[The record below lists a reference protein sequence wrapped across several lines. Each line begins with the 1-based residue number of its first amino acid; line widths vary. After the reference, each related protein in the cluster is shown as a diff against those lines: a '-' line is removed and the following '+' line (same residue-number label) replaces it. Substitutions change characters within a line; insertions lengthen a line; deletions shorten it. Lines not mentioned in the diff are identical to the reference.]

1 MMKSTTNASIAR
13 HSLHLMSGAAV
24 SVMAAHGA
32 LAQTDDEI
40 IVSATK
46 REQTLQ
52 EVPIAVSV
60 VDADTIEKAQI
71 IDLID
76 LQATVPSLRVT
87 QLQNSSQ
94 TNFVIRGFGNGANN
108 PGIESAVGVFI
119 DGVFRSRSA
128 SSILDLPTL
137 ERVEVLRGPQST
149 LFGKNVSVGAISITT
164 KKPSFEWEGDF
175 NVTYGNLD
183 AVRAKGTLS
192 GPITDTLAFR
202 VSGST
207 SNRDGTYTNLVT
219 GDDNINE
226 RNRWS
231 ARAQLLWEP
240 LDTLS
245 FRAIGEYNRIDEIC
259 CGATQLI
266 NGPATQLIAAP
277 AAVGGLGEVITSPA
291 NDLDARIVALDTLP
305 ENELVGRGGSLEANW
320 DLGWAQVTSITA
332 YREQS
337 DFNNTDVDFSG
348 GDIAVQPQDQLSQT
362 FTQELRISGFT
373 ETDFGDFNWIAGGF
387 YFDENL
393 VFERDVI
400 FGTQI
405 RPFVDAQ
412 LGALGASLLAT
423 EGASQVAQALTTGP
437 NALFPEFQ
445 PAGGADALAFGS
457 TFVPGTGVFG
467 DYELDNRSY
476 SFFGQVDW
484 DVTDR
489 LTLTGGVSYV
499 NDQKEATGTSLLT
512 DQLSNFDLNQFVTSG
527 PSFIAAGAFAP
538 VADGTFAAISGAGGT
553 VPTNPFNGNSP
564 FTGADFAFDPANPV
578 PFFTAAGTLAAVDP
592 ATFASIRGGAV
603 GAAQG
608 AVAADPTAN
617 PLLGLTGLSVV
628 QFFDPQFDFPV
639 AGAVRD
645 NENSFSDDGFVV
657 DDSVNVTARIA
668 YDITDNFNAY
678 FSYATGFKASA
689 VNLSSDSFPP
699 TQATDANGTP
709 LVDDDGNP
717 VIVGRF
723 ANPEDVTTFEIGAKA
738 QFPGGFI
745 NIALFDQEVDQFQ
758 INAFTGTA
766 FALINA
772 GTQDVKGF
780 EVDAAYSPIDSLN
793 FTFGITYLDPE
804 ITEFVNAPCSLFFGN
819 PNCANGEVTFDA
831 SGIRPAGVHE
841 VSLSTSANYYRELN
855 NGAAINARI
864 EYLYESEVR
873 VIDNGPEDITRQVSV
888 INANLGVAF
897 ENGFNVNIFGRNLTD
912 DDYLLS
918 AFPTVAQGG
927 SFSGYVSEPRTYG
940 VTVGYKF

>member
-1 MMKSTTNASIAR
+1 MKNTTSKQTLGR
-13 HSLHLMSGAAV
+13 QTLQLMSGAAI
-24 SVMAAHGA
+24 SVMAAQGA
-32 LAQTDDEI
+32 LAQADDEI

-60 VDADTIEKAQI
+60 VDADVIEKAQI

-76 LQATVPSLRVT
+76 LQSTVPSLRVT

-128 SSILDLPTL
+128 SAILDLPTL

-149 LFGKNVSVGAISITT
+149 LFGKNVSVGAISIST
-164 KKPSFEWEGDF
+164 KKPSFDWEGNF

-183 AVRAKGTLS
+183 AVRFKGTLS

-240 LDTLS
+240 TETLS

-266 NGPATQLIAAP
+266 NGPATQIIGAP
-277 AAVGGLGEVITSPA
+277 EAVGGLGEVITTPA
-291 NDLDARIVALDTLP
+291 FDLNARNVALDTLP
-305 ENELVGRGGSLEANW
+305 ENELVGRGGSLEGNW
-320 DLGWAQVTSITA
+320 DLGWANVTSITA

-348 GDIAVQPQDQLSQT
+348 GDIAIQPQDQLSKT
-362 FTQELRISGFT
+362 FTQELRVSGFT
-373 ETDFGDFNWIAGGF
+373 ETDFGDFNWIVGGF

-412 LGALGASLLAT
+412 LGALGTSLLAT

-445 PAGGADALAFGS
+445 PAGGATALPFGS
-457 TFVPGTGVFG
+457 TFVAGTGVFG

-476 SFFGQVDW
+476 SLFGQVDW
-484 DVTDR
+484 DVTER
-489 LTLTGGVSYV
+489 LTLTGGISYV
-499 NDQKEATGTSLLT
+499 NDQKEATGNSLLT

-553 VPTNPFNGNSP
+553 VPTNPFTGNP
-564 FTGADFAFDPANPV
+564 FSGADFAFDPANPV

-592 ATFASIRGGAV
+592 GTFASIRGGAV

-608 AVAADPTAN
+608 AVAADPLAN
-617 PLLGLTGLSVV
+617 PLIGLTGLSVV
-628 QFFDPQFDFPV
+628 QFFAPQFNFPV
-639 AGAVRD
+639 PGAVRD
-645 NENSFSDDGFVV
+645 NANSLTDDGFVV
-657 DDSVNVTARIA
+657 DDAVNVTARIA
-668 YDITDNFNAY
+668 YDVTDNFNAY

-699 TQATDANGTP
+699 AIATDAAGNQLT
-709 LVDDDGNP
+709 DDDGNP

-723 ANPEDVTTFEIGAKA
+723 ANPENVTTFEIGAKA

-745 NIALFDQEVDQFQ
+745 NVALFNQEVDQFQ

-772 GTQDVKGF
+772 GTQDVRGF
-780 EVDAAYSPIDSLN
+780 EVDSSYSLTDNLN
-793 FTFGITYLDPE
+793 FTFGLTYLDPE

-819 PNCANGEVTFDA
+819 PACANGEVTFDA
-831 SGIRPAGVHE
+831 SGIRPAGVHA
-841 VSLSTSANYYRELN
+841 VSLSTSANYYKELN
-855 NGAAINARI
+855 NGAAINARL
-864 EYLYESEVR
+864 EYIYESDVR
-873 VIDNGPEDITRQVSV
+873 VIDNGPADITREVSV
-888 INANLGVAF
+888 FNANIGIEL
-897 ENGFNVNIFGRNLTD
+897 ENGFNINLFGRNLTD
-912 DDYLLS
+912 DDFLLS

-940 VTVGYKF
+940 VNVGFKF